1 MVPAI
6 VNRPATCRKKYAFGA
21 RWEQVEFFF
30 QIRDGKKKPNKQWNV
45 EWNKCIDILDE
56 RNFV

>member
-30 QIRDGKKKPNKQWNV
+30 QIRDRKKNPTSSGTLN
-45 EWNKCIDILDE
+45 EISAST
-56 RNFV
+56 F

>member
-21 RWEQVEFFF
+21 RWEQVEFYFPDK
-30 QIRDGKKKPNKQWNV
+30 RKKKITGSGTFN
-45 EWNKCIDILDE
+45 
-56 RNFV
+56 